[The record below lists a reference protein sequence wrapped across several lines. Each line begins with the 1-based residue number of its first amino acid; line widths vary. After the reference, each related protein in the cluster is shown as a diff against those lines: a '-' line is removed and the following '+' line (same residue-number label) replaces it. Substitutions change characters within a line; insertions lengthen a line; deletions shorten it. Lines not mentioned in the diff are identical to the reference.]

1 MLVQLADITFGYSGE
16 TLFEGLTWQINE
28 GDHVGLVGPNG
39 AGKST
44 LLRLIAGKLQP
55 EAGQV
60 ARVRGKT
67 IGYLHQS
74 QEFAGLGTLQ
84 DVLFAP
90 FASVLKMRAELEE
103 LSHKLDDEAAL
114 ERYGHLE
121 DAYRRADGYSLESRI
136 AELAHDVGF
145 ADADMSRS
153 VDSLSGGER
162 NRVELAKVLLEA
174 PDLLLL
180 DEPTNHLDL
189 ASCERLEG
197 FLASYPR
204 TFVLV
209 SHDRF
214 FLDRVCK
221 KIVDVDDGGIEE
233 YAGGWS
239 TYVEERGKRR
249 ELKLAAVKRQ
259 QAEIERTEE
268 FIRKNLAGVKTKQA
282 KSRRTMLERVERLQM
297 TSDMWQ
303 DAGRIGLR
311 FDPGEQ
317 QSGKDVLHAEQ
328 LEVGYEGV
336 PPLAKD
342 IALDVYRGDRVG
354 IVGPNGAG
362 KSTLLKT
369 LLGKLEPRA
378 GSLRRGTNLKV
389 AYFDQKL
396 SELADDR
403 SLVDEIRATRGDW
416 AVDQVRTYLA
426 KFRFFGEDVFRVVK
440 GLSGGE
446 RNRLTLAKMMLRP
459 ANLLALDE
467 PTNHLDIPA
476 REVLE
481 KALRNFHDGTLLVI
495 SHDRFFLDQVCNKLL
510 ILEDGK
516 IELEVGNYS
525 DWRRRLAART
535 RAAAEKESARKA
547 AEAKRAAVAE
557 REAAKKPAAA
567 SGAPAGGKDDFERD
581 KQKKSERARK
591 EKRLKS
597 LEDEIAALEVRTGEL
612 RATLAAEHGGNWQ
625 SLHALVE
632 EEREL
637 SQKLEKRMEEWEKLG
652 AELGAG

>member
-55 EAGQV
+55 ETGQV
-60 ARVRGKT
+60 ARVRGKS

-74 QEFAGLGTLQ
+74 QEFTGTGTLH
-84 DVLFAP
+84 DALLAP
-90 FASVLKMRAELEE
+90 FADVLKMRAELEE

-121 DAYRRADGYSLESRI
+121 DAYRRAGGYSLESRVD
-136 AELAHDVGF
+136 ELAHDVGF
-145 ADADMSRS
+145 ADADMTRPI
-153 VDSLSGGER
+153 DSFSGGER
-162 NRVELAKVLLEA
+162 NRVELAKVLLQA

-189 ASCERLEG
+189 ESCERLEG

-221 KIVDVDDGGIEE
+221 KIVDVDDGTLEE
-233 YAGGWS
+233 YGGGWS
-239 TYVEERGKRR
+239 TYVEERAKRR
-249 ELKLAAVKRQ
+249 ELQLAAVRRQ

-282 KSRRTMLERVERLQM
+282 KSRRTLLERVERLEA
-297 TSDMWQ
+297 TRDIWQ
-303 DAGRIGLR
+303 DAGKIGLR
-311 FDPGEQ
+311 FDPGDQ
-317 QSGKDVLHAEQ
+317 PSGKDVLHVEQ
-328 LEVGYEGV
+328 LDVGYEGA
-336 PPLAKD
+336 PALAKD
-342 IALDVYRGDRVG
+342 ITLDVYRGDRVG

-369 LLGKLEPRA
+369 LLGKLEPKK

-396 SELADDR
+396 ADLADER
-403 SLVDEIRATRGDW
+403 SLIDEIRQVRGDW
-416 AVDQVRTYLA
+416 APDLVRTYLA
-426 KFRFFGEDVFRVVK
+426 KFRFFGDDVFRVVK

-481 KALRNFHDGTLLVI
+481 KALRVFDGTLLVV

-510 ILEDGK
+510 VLEGGR

-525 DWRRRLAART
+525 DWRRRLNARA
-535 RAAAEKESARKA
+535 RAAAEDAAAKKA
-547 AEAKRAAVAE
+547 IEAKRAA
-557 REAAKKPAAA
+557 EAAKKPAAGGPAA
-567 SGAPAGGKDDFERD
+567 SAGGKDDFERD
-581 KQKKSERARK
+581 KARKAERGRK
-591 EKRLKS
+591 EKRLKT
-597 LEDEIAALEVRTGEL
+597 LEDEIAAIEARTGEL
-612 RATLAAEHGGNWQ
+612 RAILAADHGGNWQ

-637 SQKLEKRMEEWEKLG
+637 SQKLEKRLEEWEKLG
-652 AELGAG
+652 AELGA

>member
-55 EAGQV
+55 ESGQV
-60 ARVRGKT
+60 ARVRGKS

-74 QEFAGLGTLQ
+74 QEFAGAGTLH
-84 DVLFAP
+84 DALLAP
-90 FASVLKMRAELEE
+90 FADVLAMRAELDE

-121 DAYRRADGYSLESRI
+121 DLYRRAEGYSLEARVT
-136 AELAHDVGF
+136 ELAHDVGF
-145 ADADMSRS
+145 ADADMTRPI
-153 VDSLSGGER
+153 DSLSGGER
-162 NRVELAKVLLEA
+162 NRVELAKVLLQA

-189 ASCERLEG
+189 ESCERLEG

-221 KIVDVDDGGIEE
+221 KIVDVDDGQLEQ

-239 TYVEERGKRR
+239 TYVEERAKRR
-249 ELKLAAVKRQ
+249 ELQLAAVRKQ

-268 FIRKNLAGVKTKQA
+268 FIRKNLAGNKTNQA
-282 KSRRTMLERVERLQM
+282 KSRRTLLERVERLEM
-297 TSDMWQ
+297 TRDIWQ
-303 DAGRIGLR
+303 DAGKIGLR
-311 FDPGEQ
+311 FDSGEQ
-317 QSGKDVLHAEQ
+317 QSGKDVLRVEQ
-328 LEVGYEGV
+328 LDVGYEGAA
-336 PPLAKD
+336 PLARNVT
-342 IALDVYRGDRVG
+342 LDVYRGDRVG
-354 IVGPNGAG
+354 VVGPNGAG

-396 SELADDR
+396 ADLSDER
-403 SLVDEIRATRGDW
+403 SLIDEIRQVRGDW
-416 AVDQVRTYLA
+416 AQDQVRTYLA
-426 KFRFFGEDVFRVVK
+426 KFRFFGDDVFRVVK

-481 KALRNFHDGTLLVI
+481 KALRVFDGTLLVI

-510 ILEDGK
+510 VLEDGR
-516 IELEVGNYS
+516 IDVEVGNYS
-525 DWRRRLAART
+525 DWRRRLNARH
-535 RAAAEKESARKA
+535 RAAAEKEAVNKA
-547 AEAKRAAVAE
+547 AEARRAA
-557 REAAKKPAAA
+557 EAARAAPAASKPA
-567 SGAPAGGKDDFERD
+567 APAGGKDDFERD
-581 KQKKSERARK
+581 KARKAERARK
-591 EKRLKS
+591 ERRLKS
-597 LEDEIAALEVRTGEL
+597 LEDEIAALEARTGEL
-612 RATLAAEHGGNWQ
+612 RATLAADHGGNWQ

-637 SQKLEKRMEEWEKLG
+637 SQKLEKRLEEWEKLG
-652 AELGAG
+652 AELGAS